1 MFNVK
6 IKQHTLRL
14 PIIQGGMGVG
24 VSLSNLA
31 SAVINEGCMGVISA
45 AQPGFKEKDFYTN
58 NFAANVRALN
68 NEINKTRSNTNHKG
82 ILAINVMVAA
92 RRYKE
97 YIKEISAM
105 DIDAIISGAGLPTEL
120 PDLVV
125 NKDILL
131 APIVS
136 SGKAAQLI
144 CKTWDMRYNKI
155 PDFIVIEGS
164 QAGGHLGFKI
174 DDLIA
179 QTTQSLSEI
188 LADVLAVIQPYQD
201 KYNYKI
207 PVFVAGGIVSGFDI
221 AKYLKLGASGVQ
233 MATSFI
239 ATEECDVDIKFKEA
253 VINSTVEDI
262 GLTKSPSKLHGRAL
276 KTRFMNEVNGRIEN
290 IKVSKCVACLATCDP
305 QDTSYCIT
313 QALIESALGNIDEG
327 IVFVG
332 ESAAQLSK
340 MTTVKEL
347 VAKLEKELRSTYD
360 Q

>member
-6 IKQHTLRL
+6 FRQHTLRL

-24 VSLSNLA
+24 VSLSKLA

-45 AQPGFKEKDFYTN
+45 AQPGFNEEDFYTN
-58 NFAANVRALN
+58 NFTANVRALKS
-68 NEINKTRSNTNHKG
+68 EITKTRNNTDHQG
-82 ILAINVMVAA
+82 LLGVNVMVAA
-92 RRYKE
+92 RKYKE

-105 DIDAIISGAGLPTEL
+105 DIDVIISGAGLPTEL

-125 NKDILL
+125 NKNIML

-136 SGKAAQLI
+136 SAKAAHLI

-155 PDFIVIEGS
+155 PDFIVIEGAE
-164 QAGGHLGFKI
+164 AGGHLGFKI
-174 DDLIA
+174 DDLLA
-179 QTTQSLSEI
+179 DNTQSLAEI

-201 KYNYKI
+201 KYQYQI
-207 PVFVAGGIVSGFDI
+207 PVFVAGGIVSGYDI

-253 VINSTVEDI
+253 VLKCTKDDI
-262 GLTKSPSKLHGRAL
+262 AFTKSPSKLHGRAL
-276 KTRFMNEVNGRIEN
+276 KTNFMKEVNQRQEN
-290 IKVSKCVACLATCDP
+290 IKIDRCVACLATCDP
-305 QDTSYCIT
+305 SSTSYCIT
-313 QALIESALGNIDEG
+313 QALIDAARGHTDDG

-332 ESAAQLSK
+332 SSAAQLSK

-347 VAKLEKELRSTYD
+347 VQKLEIELRSCYE
-360 Q
+360 